1 MLSRCRSSSIPT
13 VHFKRPLRFPPTPPP
28 ASFQTNTEA
37 PNHAHPFH
45 QTNSSFPPSPRSAFT
60 PVLESAHSFCSNA
73 LKVSAKMGFLPEGK
87 QFHGH
92 VVKLGLHNLQSLQ
105 IHVLNLYVKCKE
117 FNDAQKLFGEMPVR
131 NVVAWN
137 TLIYGLVNCGSEYK
151 PNLYLGFYYFRRML
165 LEAVSPDDITING
178 LFRACIELNGVEIG
192 RQLHCFLVKL
202 GFDSNCFVGSAL
214 VDFYAKYGLVEDA
227 RHAFDFLLCRD
238 LVLWNVMVNCYASSS
253 LAVGAFR
260 VFNLMRLEG
269 VQGDEFT
276 FSSLLS
282 SCRRFGSCEPG
293 KQVHGII
300 IRQAFDSDVLV
311 SSALVDMYAKNDSIG
326 DAWKVFDAMPIKN
339 VISWTTIIVGYG
351 LHGKEKEAIK
361 RLQEMLQEHFYPD
374 ELTLASIVSSCGN
387 VSSTTELMKIHAYM
401 VKFGFDFFSSIANAL
416 ISAYSKCGSICSAS
430 KCFNLVVEP
439 DQVTWTSVICA
450 YAFHG
455 LSKEATEV
463 FEKMLTY
470 GTRPDHIAF
479 LAVLSACSHGGL
491 VKKGLHYFRLMT
503 DDYQIIPDP
512 EHYTCLIDLL
522 GRAGLVEE
530 AFTALTSIP
539 TEADPST
546 LGAFIGACK
555 VHGNVGLAKW
565 AAEKLFALEPNKP
578 VNYTLMSNIYSSEG
592 HWDDVARVRQ
602 MMKNSCDHKAP
613 GCSWVETGGDIH
625 TFVSGDES
633 HPQAPEV
640 YSMLGML
647 LRFMKEKSY
656 TSDAMV

>member
-151 PNLYLGFYYFRRML
+151 PNLRML

-178 LFRACIELNGVEIG
+178 LFRACIELNGVEI
-192 RQLHCFLVKL
+192 

-326 DAWKVFDAMPIKN
+326 DASKVFDAMPIKN

-401 VKFGFDFFSSIANAL
+401 Y
-416 ISAYSKCGSICSAS
+416 SA
-430 KCFNLVVEP
+430 
-439 DQVTWTSVICA
+439 
-450 YAFHG
+450 
-455 LSKEATEV
+455 
-463 FEKMLTY
+463 
-470 GTRPDHIAF
+470 
-479 LAVLSACSHGGL
+479 
-491 VKKGLHYFRLMT
+491 
-503 DDYQIIPDP
+503 
-512 EHYTCLIDLL
+512 
-522 GRAGLVEE
+522 
-530 AFTALTSIP
+530 
-539 TEADPST
+539 
-546 LGAFIGACK
+546 
-555 VHGNVGLAKW
+555 
-565 AAEKLFALEPNKP
+565 
-578 VNYTLMSNIYSSEG
+578 
-592 HWDDVARVRQ
+592 
-602 MMKNSCDHKAP
+602 
-613 GCSWVETGGDIH
+613 
-625 TFVSGDES
+625 
-633 HPQAPEV
+633 
-640 YSMLGML
+640 
-647 LRFMKEKSY
+647 
-656 TSDAMV
+656 